1 MPNMDDVAA
10 MRSQFQDMHQEAI
23 QSRFQKQYMLRLSEV
38 LKADDGADGDIEAE
52 TPGTF
57 LDPDG
62 TSAALKFNNF
72 RPDGSDGEQ
81 KVDTQDV
88 EEMKAEFGKY
98 QKALLGTQIE
108 KAFRL
113 RADFDDEEDAAEQE
127 QAHVTRMSQRDSEEM
142 SATYRRLSK
151 AQIDYSTL
159 KQFETRVDAQIMPE
173 HVCRCRFINVGIW
186 SGLYHLTILTM
197 YIQRERF
204 DDLMQDIGIVNDSVM
219 DRFTI
224 HMHSLCL
231 VQRFKCIKSHFHWIS
246 DCGPTSRT
254 QCGSTRWSTKIA
266 LKR

>member
-1 MPNMDDVAA
+1 MVTEANQVEMKETLQKLAAHHKKAKLQELFERQDELRPHPATIHKRPKHRRSHSVPNMDDVAA

-113 RADFDDEEDAAEQE
+113 RADFDDAEDAAEQE

-173 HVCRCRFINVGIW
+173 HVC
-186 SGLYHLTILTM
+186 H
-197 YIQRERF
+197 
-204 DDLMQDIGIVNDSVM
+204 
-219 DRFTI
+219 
-224 HMHSLCL
+224 
-231 VQRFKCIKSHFHWIS
+231 
-246 DCGPTSRT
+246 
-254 QCGSTRWSTKIA
+254 
-266 LKR
+266 